1 MAALGFCKTC
11 EGRVST
17 EALVCPHCGQ
27 PGPTGFGMEAQ
38 VRLLV
43 KSGQKIVAIK
53 LVRDQT
59 KLGLREAK
67 DFVEA
72 L

>member
-1 MAALGFCKTC
+1 
-11 EGRVST
+11 
-17 EALVCPHCGQ
+17 
-27 PGPTGFGMEAQ
+27 MEAQ

-53 LVRDQT
+53 LVRDQA